1 MEKVKAIQD
10 NSCHWYV
17 VPIDLVDQFYK
28 DMQNDDFVD
37 SGKFDDKYGKYM
49 TGGGLNLI
57 QLYAEV

>member
-1 MEKVKAIQD
+1 MKKVKAIQD

-28 DMQNDDFVD
+28 DMQDEDFVD

>member
-1 MEKVKAIQD
+1 MKKVKAIQD

-28 DMQNDDFVD
+28 DMQDENFVD